1 MKKKLTLIVLAALLV
16 TSVLVTSGCGKSK
29 EEKSGKSNVKT
40 IKLATTPDFKP
51 FVYKDEN
58 GELKGYEVELA
69 KAVFAKL
76 PQYKLEFEFTEW
88 QSVLTGLD
96 SGIYQISAES
106 IFYTKERAEKYYY
119 SDPILYD
126 PVIAVTEKNG
136 AKIESLDDLQGR
148 TIQAQAGDVWANVAE
163 KYNKDHP
170 GKEIKINYTEV
181 DRRQFFSD
189 IEAGKYSAL
198 MDLGYYLGIT
208 SDVDLDIKKYD
219 MDPEKL
225 KEYFSD
231 SNYTYFLLSKGKE
244 SDQLLKDV
252 NKALKEVMEDGT
264 AKKISEKYFEGRDLT
279 PINNKQK

>member
-1 MKKKLTLIVLAALLV
+1 MKKRRALLVLAALLTV
-16 TSVLVTSGCGKSK
+16 SALAVGGCGKKEKKESK
-29 EEKSGKSNVKT
+29 ESGVKT

-51 FVYKDEN
+51 FVYKDDEGN
-58 GELKGYEVELA
+58 LKGYEVELA
-69 KAVFAKL
+69 QAVFDKL

-96 SGIYQISAES
+96 SGMYQISAES
-106 IFYTKERAEKYYY
+106 IFYTDERAEKYYY

-126 PVIAVTEKNG
+126 PVIAVT
-136 AKIESLDDLQGR
+136 AADAPKIESLDDLQGR
-148 TIQAQAGDVWANVAE
+148 TIQAQAGDVWANIAE

-170 GKEIKINYTEV
+170 GKEINVNYTEV

-208 SDVDLDIKKYD
+208 ADVDLNIKKYD

-231 SNYTYFLLSKGKE
+231 SNYTYFLLSRGKD

-252 NKALKEVMEDGT
+252 NGALKEVMEDGT
-264 AKKISEKYFEGRDLT
+264 AKKLSEKYFEGRDLT
-279 PINNKQK
+279 PIDNPQ